1 MKTTI
6 LKDGAGNP
14 QGVIRDLPGDQ
25 QRLYDRS
32 GNSVATY
39 RGRTDFTYDNNGT
52 RFGSGNRL
60 AGLVDHQA

>member
-1 MKTTI
+1 MKIVI

-14 QGVIRDLPGDQ
+14 QGAIRELPGDQ

-32 GNSVATY
+32 GASIATY
-39 RGRTDFTYDNNGT
+39 RRNVDFTYDNNGV

-60 AGLVDHQA
+60 AGLVNDQD